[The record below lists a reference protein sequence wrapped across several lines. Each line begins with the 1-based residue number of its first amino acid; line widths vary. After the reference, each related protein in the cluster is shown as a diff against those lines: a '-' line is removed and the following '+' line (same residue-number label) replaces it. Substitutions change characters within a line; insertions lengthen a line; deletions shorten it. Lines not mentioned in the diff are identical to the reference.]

1 MSVLNGV
8 LEKGRCRT
16 AWSCY
21 LAVQH
26 TICNAIKV
34 LLGQQTEAIIL
45 SVGEFPSGTWQA
57 GSVSW
62 IQRMMEQV
70 IESSVTKPGPALGAP
85 RKTPHNHLR
94 QLLPRNLSLFLNS
107 CVCSLM
113 PTKYRW
119 LKALCL
125 MLKEG
130 RKAMALDLR
139 VLVPAFFSVSTKA
152 IEELDCTMSS
162 YMWQCSWQYTS
173 LLLWGLPEQL
183 SYLCALRSLCQ
194 LNINPHLFQYDYFL
208 LLEIGTTHH

>member
-34 LLGQQTEAIIL
+34 VVLLGQQTGAIIL

-85 RKTPHNHLR
+85 WKTPHNHLR
-94 QLLPRNLSLFLNS
+94 QLLPRNFSLFLNS

-113 PTKYRW
+113 PTKYSW

-139 VLVPAFFSVSTKA
+139 VLVPAFFFFFCQHQGYWRTRLHNVILHVTVLLA
-152 IEELDCTMSS
+152 IHFSASLGTSRTAVLPLCTSISM
-162 YMWQCSWQYTS
+162 
-173 LLLWGLPEQL
+173 P
-183 SYLCALRSLCQ
+183 A
-194 LNINPHLFQYDYFL
+194 
-208 LLEIGTTHH
+208 

>member
-34 LLGQQTEAIIL
+34 VVLLGQQTGAIIL

-94 QLLPRNLSLFLNS
+94 QLLPRNFSLFLNS

-113 PTKYRW
+113 PTKYSW

-130 RKAMALDLR
+130 RQWPWTYVFLYL
-139 VLVPAFFSVSTKA
+139 LFFFF
-152 IEELDCTMSS
+152 
-162 YMWQCSWQYTS
+162 
-173 LLLWGLPEQL
+173 
-183 SYLCALRSLCQ
+183 CQ
-194 LNINPHLFQYDYFL
+194 HQGY
-208 LLEIGTTHH
+208 